1 MITIEQ
7 IEALGIGIAPIDTR
21 VQLETEAAID
31 WMKNNTTLNLDINN
45 PDTFPAGA
53 KLFILSYFDIDM
65 MRAGIASESI
75 EGLSQSF
82 RDIDKSA
89 ALWGLAEQ
97 YLSEYLKGGQVKFIS
112 ASQRWQ

>member
-7 IEALGIGIAPIDTR
+7 IEALNLGVAPIDTR

-31 WMKNNTTLNLDINN
+31 WMKNNTTLELDIND
-45 PDTFPAGA
+45 PETFPAGA
-53 KLFILSYFDIDM
+53 KLFIISYFDIDM
-65 MRAGIASESI
+65 IQAGIASESI

-97 YLSEYLKGGQVKFIS
+97 YLSEYLKGGQVKFVS
-112 ASQRWQ
+112 ASSRWK